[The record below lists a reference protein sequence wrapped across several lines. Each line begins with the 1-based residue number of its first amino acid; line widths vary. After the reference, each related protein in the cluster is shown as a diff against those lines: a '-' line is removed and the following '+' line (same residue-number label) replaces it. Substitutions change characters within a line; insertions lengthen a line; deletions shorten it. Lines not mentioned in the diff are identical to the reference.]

1 MLKNAEADT
10 PKRKHRVDPPR
21 NEIEAYRNV
30 VNVVNAVNGMDAL
43 LTTTSPDADKLQRAA
58 AGVPPLRNTL
68 PSRKIHVPGPG
79 STLEGGR

>member
-30 VNVVNAVNGMDAL
+30 VNVVNAVNGTDVPL
-43 LTTTSPDADKLQRAA
+43 PTTSPDAEKPQRAVAVEVARGDWPQWRA
-58 AGVPPLRNTL
+58 A
-68 PSRKIHVPGPG
+68 
-79 STLEGGR
+79 

>member
-30 VNVVNAVNGMDAL
+30 VNVVNVVNGTDAL
-43 LTTTSPDADKLQRAA
+43 LTTISPDEDKSQRATA
-58 AGVPPLRNTL
+58 
-68 PSRKIHVPGPG
+68 
-79 STLEGGR
+79 LEVTRADRSQWRAP